1 MEAIYQNEVSEEEV
15 DEEEKQN
22 LRAEFMI
29 TLKKLRNLWGWKN
42 KVISNKFDGKK
53 FVG

>member
-1 MEAIYQNEVSEEEV
+1 MDAIYENEDSEEEV

-29 TLKKLRNLWGWKN
+29 TLRKLRNLWYWKN
-42 KVISNKFDGKK
+42 
-53 FVG
+53 